1 MKTAASKKALD
12 CHPARRFGNKWPCKW
27 LVTKIEPP
35 VVKVVCP
42 SLFDQCSTLPL
53 CLCSWCQAR
62 SKGFEDLTGLTR
74 NSKHHCLGPGA
85 WLQTN
90 PLLWNALQSCLL
102 HCHSGLL
109 HRRFLSLSC
118 QITQIIL
125 CWLTSKSVAKWLIDM
140 DALPQSWIAYGY
152 NPFGSNIPL
161 HCFDVIPLKPGSS
174 SKLCP
179 AVSNSRP
186 SRVHFPW
193 RYEHRWCWTLKCW
206 QEPLTT
212 CRPNHWLSVNQH
224 QQSVSGKFQNWQKWK
239 RWIRF
244 NKSVSPIKK
253 RVSVWFF
260 KYRGIETYFWSSVLE
275 LVLPDPSKLRVH
287 PRSFTTQ
294 IWFPLC
300 VAKRQS
306 FQCSNKW
313 ACFKIRGL
321 GYVTKNI

>member
-1 MKTAASKKALD
+1 
-12 CHPARRFGNKWPCKW
+12 
-27 LVTKIEPP
+27 
-35 VVKVVCP
+35 
-42 SLFDQCSTLPL
+42 
-53 CLCSWCQAR
+53 
-62 SKGFEDLTGLTR
+62 
-74 NSKHHCLGPGA
+74 
-85 WLQTN
+85 
-90 PLLWNALQSCLL
+90 
-102 HCHSGLL
+102 
-109 HRRFLSLSC
+109 
-118 QITQIIL
+118 
-125 CWLTSKSVAKWLIDM
+125 M

-152 NPFGSNIPL
+152 INPFRSNVPL
-161 HCFDVIPLKPGSS
+161 HCFDVIPLKPGST

-224 QQSVSGKFQNWQKWK
+224 QQSVSGKFQNWLKWK

-313 ACFKIRGL
+313 ACCKIRGL
-321 GYVTKNI
+321 EYVTKNIHLSKYVYIWYYIMYIHDPMCISIQLYLSVTVSCHSVTRTCWKSPKYIER